1 MGKITIE
8 IAYNSVM
15 ASFWQGQK
23 GVFNDKVLVI
33 NKMPPFFLYPFSTP
47 STFNVASS
55 WHICQLIDLEKVASN
70 IHKKKKKSNKTDKKC
85 KKNTF
90 FQ

>member
-8 IAYNSVM
+8 IAYNSVV

-23 GVFNDKVLVI
+23 GVFNDKVLAI

-47 STFNVASS
+47 STFYVASS
-55 WHICQLIDLEKVASN
+55 WHKYTQEKEKIQQN
-70 IHKKKKKSNKTDKKC
+70 RQKM
-85 KKNTF
+85 
-90 FQ
+90 

>member
-8 IAYNSVM
+8 VAYNSVV

-33 NKMPPFFLYPFSTP
+33 NKMPLFFLYPF
-47 STFNVASS
+47 FNAY
-55 WHICQLIDLEKVASN
+55 
-70 IHKKKKKSNKTDKKC
+70 IHLQCGIKLAHLPVD
-85 KKNTF
+85 
-90 FQ
+90 

>member
-8 IAYNSVM
+8 VAYNSVM

-23 GVFNDKVLVI
+23 GVFNDKVLAI

-47 STFNVASS
+47 STFYVASS
-55 WHICQLIDLEKVASN
+55 WHKCRMIDLEKVATN
-70 IHKKKKKSNKTDKKC
+70 IHKKKKKIQQNRQKM
-85 KKNTF
+85 
-90 FQ
+90 

>member
-33 NKMPPFFLYPFSTP
+33 NKMPLFSCIHFQRHPP
-47 STFNVASS
+47 SMWHQVGTFAG
-55 WHICQLIDLEKVASN
+55 
-70 IHKKKKKSNKTDKKC
+70 
-85 KKNTF
+85 
-90 FQ
+90 

>member
-23 GVFNDKVLVI
+23 GVFNNKVLVI

-47 STFNVASS
+47 STFYVA
-55 WHICQLIDLEKVASN
+55 
-70 IHKKKKKSNKTDKKC
+70 
-85 KKNTF
+85 
-90 FQ
+90 